1 MNRTAINPTSWSV
14 GFGFN
19 QGELLENPSRILF
32 LSGQVSIDDD
42 GRPQH
47 DGDLGAQAALA
58 MDNIAATLEEAGM
71 TLSNVVKMTIYTTDV
86 SGLMRDMSPIT
97 DRMKS
102 AGVLGAQTLIGV
114 AALALPQLLIEI
126 DATAVG

>member
-47 DGDLGAQAALA
+47 DGDLGAQAGLA
-58 MDNIAATLEEAGM
+58 MDNIAATLEKAGM